1 MEEKMHIGDGQ
12 IPLDQAAIY
21 WIVALFF
28 VALSLKWARNE
39 MDEAKVPIFAALA
52 AGIFAIQ
59 AMNIPIPWGTSG
71 HMLGGVMAAIILG
84 SPFAGVLILAL
95 VLIVQGFLFG
105 DGGISVMGANI
116 LDMGIIASFAGYYT
130 YRTIKNSVGMGKAS
144 FIGGWVGIFI
154 GAEAVAIELAIA
166 GTFPLIPAM
175 TWMGIY
181 HAVIGVIGE
190 GLITAIVV
198 TSIMKTRSDLVASS
212 SKVGVQA

>member
-1 MEEKMHIGDGQ
+1 MHIGDGQ
-12 IPLDQAAIY
+12 IPLEQAVFY
-21 WIVALFF
+21 WIAALLFIG
-28 VALSLKWARNE
+28 LSLRWARKE

-71 HMLGGVMAAIILG
+71 HMLGSVLAAIILG
-84 SPFAGVLILAL
+84 SPFAGILILAL
-95 VLIVQGFLFG
+95 VLIVQGFFFG

-116 LDMGIIASFAGYYT
+116 LDMGVIASFTGYYT
-130 YRTIKNSVGMGKAS
+130 FRMIKGSLGMAKAS
-144 FIGGWVGIFI
+144 FIGGWVGIVM

-198 TSIMKTRSDLVASS
+198 TSVMKTRPDLVASS
-212 SKVGVQA
+212 SKVGVPA

>member
-1 MEEKMHIGDGQ
+1 MHIGDGQ
-12 IPLDQAAIY
+12 IPIDQAAIY

-130 YRTIKNSVGMGKAS
+130 FRAIKNSIGLGKAS

-198 TSIMKTRSDLVASS
+198 TSIMKTRPDLVASS
-212 SKVGVQA
+212 SKMAVAA

>member
-1 MEEKMHIGDGQ
+1 
-12 IPLDQAAIY
+12 
-21 WIVALFF
+21 
-28 VALSLKWARNE
+28 
-39 MDEAKVPIFAALA
+39 
-52 AGIFAIQ
+52 
-59 AMNIPIPWGTSG
+59 MNIPIPWGTSG

>member
-1 MEEKMHIGDGQ
+1 
-12 IPLDQAAIY
+12 
-21 WIVALFF
+21 
-28 VALSLKWARNE
+28 
-39 MDEAKVPIFAALA
+39 
-52 AGIFAIQ
+52 
-59 AMNIPIPWGTSG
+59 
-71 HMLGGVMAAIILG
+71 
-84 SPFAGVLILAL
+84 
-95 VLIVQGFLFG
+95 
-105 DGGISVMGANI
+105 
-116 LDMGIIASFAGYYT
+116 
-130 YRTIKNSVGMGKAS
+130 MGKAS